1 MRNAWAIA
9 ILLAGGFAM
18 AESSLGG
25 SAAQGKIELLPINAL
40 YKVVGADGSVK
51 YISDNQRF
59 VFVGKMYDLW
69 QGETMTAD
77 VGVSQKINL
86 NRNGVSIEK
95 ISFPVGGSFGSN
107 TLFIAPECED
117 CRGLV
122 RLALETNVDDLNVV
136 LLAAS
141 ESGERDNSLVWCS
154 KNRIEGLRKVYL
166 ERQQPAKSDINEECD
181 RFGLMLAE
189 QAAMVFGI
197 GQLPLY
203 VDAEG
208 NGHVGESAI
217 YAVGKIGTKNV
228 TSKP

>member
-1 MRNAWAIA
+1 MNRVALIMACLMA
-9 ILLAGGFAM
+9 TSTALAETSTLDGVAST
-18 AESSLGG
+18 ARVER
-25 SAAQGKIELLPINAL
+25 LPIQAL
-40 YKVVGADGSVK
+40 YKVTEADGSVK
-51 YISDNQRF
+51 YLSDDQRF

-69 QGETMTAD
+69 QGEAMTAG
-77 VGVSQKINL
+77 VGPSRKINL

-95 ISFPVGGSFGSN
+95 IAFPLGEGFGKR

-117 CRGLV
+117 CRGLL
-122 RLALETNVDDLNVV
+122 RLALETNPENLNVV

-141 ESGERDNSLVWCS
+141 EAGRRDNDLVWCS
-154 KNRIEGLRKVYL
+154 KNRVDGLRTVYL
-166 ERQQPAKSDINEECD
+166 EKKEPQQSEINRECD
-181 RFGLMLAE
+181 RFGLMLAQ

-217 YAVGKIGTKNV
+217 YAVSNKD
-228 TSKP
+228 